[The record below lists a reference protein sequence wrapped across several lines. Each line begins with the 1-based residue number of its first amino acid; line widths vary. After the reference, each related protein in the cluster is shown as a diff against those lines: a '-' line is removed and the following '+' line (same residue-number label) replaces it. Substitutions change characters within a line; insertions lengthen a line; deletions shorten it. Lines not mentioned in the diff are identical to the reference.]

1 VVRCP
6 GAAQLHE
13 AADGPRDHA
22 TARSSNTA
30 RGPRLSEKDVVRV
43 NPISPTEARDRASR
57 LATGD
62 PAAARGMALA
72 IEDPWFRCQALA
84 SAARHADEAEV
95 EQVAQE
101 SLAAAA
107 ECHDDYKRAA
117 VAAWPIRALVE
128 RGHAALAL
136 VALGQARQRALAAT
150 PHASRAEALLG
161 LLQGGW
167 HLGASIRRQLV
178 EDLAALHATDTFWR
192 VGRALVDALEMLSTE
207 DRDLARAI
215 AERIGDDRCRAKA
228 LAGIQAER
236 PCRPRNYF

>member
-117 VAAWPIRALVE
+117 VAAWPIRAS
-128 RGHAALAL
+128 R
-136 VALGQARQRALAAT
+136 LAAGWL
-150 PHASRAEALLG
+150 ASRSLHPSPTGRGSRRTPCHRHLLAGRPCVGGCSRDAEHGGQGPGSSHRREDRRRSLPREGPCWHSGREALSSAQ
-161 LLQGGW
+161 LLLIAAGERRS
-167 HLGASIRRQLV
+167 GAR
-178 EDLAALHATDTFWR
+178 
-192 VGRALVDALEMLSTE
+192 G
-207 DRDLARAI
+207 
-215 AERIGDDRCRAKA
+215 
-228 LAGIQAER
+228 
-236 PCRPRNYF
+236 